1 LLLRRLQITRSP
13 GKRFKRKAKKHEE
26 ECDRFIS
33 VVDMIGLA
41 VSSGFGELSLSVKRI
56 ENELAVLV
64 DEAGNGVYKVE
75 P

>member
-1 LLLRRLQITRSP
+1 
-13 GKRFKRKAKKHEE
+13 
-26 ECDRFIS
+26 
-33 VVDMIGLA
+33 MIGLA